1 MSSKTKTALFV
12 VLLILDV
19 LFLLA
24 LIITE
29 IMSYEITSTVIDS
42 SFLKSAK
49 ELYILSTISK
59 CSLVCCLAI
68 TVAFLCVLFQKTR
81 FEEPEWK
88 LILLAVMAFVVA
100 LIMVV
105 KAIVDLVPALSN
117 EPVLRTSV
125 ITETDSDYS
134 RRGGWSYYLIIED
147 QKISVTEAEY
157 KSTKKGDFYY
167 IICCGDKII
176 ETCNPKKY
184 TDAEKPEFLTEMGW

>member
-49 ELYILSTISK
+49 ELYILSTIRGY
-59 CSLVCCLAI
+59 SLVSCIAI
-68 TVAFLCVLFQKTR
+68 TVAFLCVMFQKTR

-105 KAIVDLVPALSN
+105 KAIVDLVPAVSN
-117 EPVLRTSV
+117 EPVLRMSV
-125 ITETDSDYS
+125 ITQTDSDYS
-134 RRGGWSYYLIIED
+134 RRSGWSYYLIIEG
-147 QKISVTEAEY
+147 QKITVTEEEY
-157 KSTKKGDFYY
+157 KSTKKGDPYY
-167 IICCGDKII
+167 IICYGDKII

-184 TDAEKPEFLTEMGW
+184 TCTTDSGLLTEPE